1 MKILKNITT
10 IIFFLFFS
18 GKTFADNTV
27 VFVDINFL
35 IENSNFGKKISQD
48 LNKIY
53 NNDKKKI
60 NSIEKKLVEQENEI
74 KKVQNIVSK
83 EELNVKILK
92 LRKDIK
98 IFDTEK
104 KNTAKKFNDAK
115 STKVKDFFDRI
126 NPLISDY
133 MEKKSIDIIIE
144 KKNIFIGKNTHDITN
159 EILEIINSKFN

>member
-1 MKILKNITT
+1 MKILKNITI

-53 NNDKKKI
+53 NNDIKKI
-60 NSIEKKLVEQENEI
+60 NLIEKKLIDQENEI
-74 KKVQNIVSK
+74 KKVQNIISK
-83 EELNVKILK
+83 EELNNKITK
-92 LRKDIK
+92 LRKDLNIL
-98 IFDTEK
+98 DEEK
-104 KNTAKKFNDAK
+104 KNTSKKFNDMK
-115 STKVKDFFDRI
+115 NTKFKDFFDAI

-133 MEKKSIDIIIE
+133 MEKKSINIIIE

>member
-1 MKILKNITT
+1 MRILKNITT
-10 IIFFLFFS
+10 IFFFLFIT
-18 GKTFADNTV
+18 GKTFADSKV
-27 VFVDINFL
+27 GFIDIDFL
-35 IENSNFGKKISQD
+35 IENSIFGKKISKD

-60 NSIEKKLVEQENEI
+60 NLIEKKLVEQENDI
-74 KKVQNIVSK
+74 KKVQNIISK

-92 LRKDIK
+92 LREDIK

-115 STKVKDFFDRI
+115 STKVKVFFDKI

>member
-53 NNDKKKI
+53 NNNTKKI
-60 NSIEKKLVEQENEI
+60 NLIEKKLIDQENEI
-74 KKVQNIVSK
+74 KKVQNIISK
-83 EELNVKILK
+83 EELNNKITK
-92 LRKDIK
+92 LRKDLNIL
-98 IFDTEK
+98 DEEK
-104 KNTAKKFNDAK
+104 KNTSKKFNDMK
-115 STKVKDFFDRI
+115 NTKFKDFFDAI

-133 MEKKSIDIIIE
+133 MEKKSINIIIE

>member
-1 MKILKNITT
+1 MKILKNITI

-53 NNDKKKI
+53 NNNTKKI
-60 NSIEKKLVEQENEI
+60 NLIEKKLIDQENEI
-74 KKVQNIVSK
+74 KKVQNIISK
-83 EELNVKILK
+83 EELNNKITK
-92 LRKDIK
+92 LRKDLNIL
-98 IFDTEK
+98 DEEK
-104 KNTAKKFNDAK
+104 KNTSKKFNDMK
-115 STKVKDFFDRI
+115 NTKFKDFFDAI

-133 MEKKSIDIIIE
+133 MEKKSINIIIE

>member
-1 MKILKNITT
+1 MRILKIITT
-10 IIFFLFFS
+10 IFFFLFIT
-18 GKTFADNTV
+18 GKTFADSKV
-27 VFVDINFL
+27 VFIDIDFL
-35 IENSNFGKKISQD
+35 IESSNFGKKISQD
-48 LNKIY
+48 LNKTY

>member
-1 MKILKNITT
+1 MRILKIITT
-10 IIFFLFFS
+10 IFFFLFIT
-18 GKTFADNTV
+18 GKTFADSKV
-27 VFVDINFL
+27 VFIDIDFL
-35 IENSNFGKKISQD
+35 IESSNFGKKISQD

>member
-1 MKILKNITT
+1 MRILKNITA
-10 IIFFLFFS
+10 IFFFFFIT
-18 GKTFADNTV
+18 GKTFADNKV
-27 VFVDINFL
+27 GFIDIDFL
-35 IENSNFGKKISQD
+35 IESSIFGKKISQD

-74 KKVQNIVSK
+74 KKVQNIISK

-92 LRKDIK
+92 LREDIK

-115 STKVKDFFDRI
+115 SAKVKDFFDKI

>member
-1 MKILKNITT
+1 MRILKNITT
-10 IIFFLFFS
+10 IFFFLFIT
-18 GKTFADNTV
+18 GKTFADSKV
-27 VFVDINFL
+27 AFIDIDFL
-35 IENSNFGKKISQD
+35 IESSIFGKKISQD

-60 NSIEKKLVEQENEI
+60 NLIEKKLVEQENDI
-74 KKVQNIVSK
+74 KKVQNIISK

-92 LRKDIK
+92 LREDIK

-115 STKVKDFFDRI
+115 STKVKVFFDKI

>member
-1 MKILKNITT
+1 MRILKIITT
-10 IIFFLFFS
+10 IFFFLFIT
-18 GKTFADNTV
+18 GKTFADSKV
-27 VFVDINFL
+27 VFIDIDFL
-35 IENSNFGKKISQD
+35 IESSIFGKKISQD

-60 NSIEKKLVEQENEI
+60 NSIKKKLVEQENEI

-115 STKVKDFFDRI
+115 STKVKVFFDRI

-159 EILEIINSKFN
+159 EILEIINLKFN

>member
-1 MKILKNITT
+1 MRTLRNITT
-10 IIFFLFFS
+10 IFFFLFLT
-18 GKTFADNTV
+18 GKTFADNKV
-27 VFVDINFL
+27 VFIDIDFL
-35 IENSNFGKKISQD
+35 IESSIFGKKISQD

-53 NNDKKKI
+53 NNDIKKI
-60 NSIEKKLVEQENEI
+60 NSIEKKLIEQENEI
-74 KKVQNIVSK
+74 KKVQNIISK

-92 LRKDIK
+92 LREDIK

-115 STKVKDFFDRI
+115 STKVKVFFDKI

>member
-1 MKILKNITT
+1 MRILKSITT
-10 IIFFLFFS
+10 IFFFLFIT

-27 VFVDINFL
+27 VFIDIDFL

-74 KKVQNIVSK
+74 KKVQNIISK

-92 LRKDIK
+92 LREDIK

-115 STKVKDFFDRI
+115 SIKVKNFFDKI

>member
-1 MKILKNITT
+1 MRILKNLT
-10 IIFFLFFS
+10 IIFFFLFVT
-18 GKTFADNTV
+18 GKTFADSKV
-27 VFVDINFL
+27 AFIDIDFL
-35 IENSNFGKKISQD
+35 IESSIFGKKMSQD

-60 NSIEKKLVEQENEI
+60 NSIEKKLVEQENDI
-74 KKVQNIVSK
+74 KKVQNIISK

-92 LRKDIK
+92 LREDIK

-115 STKVKDFFDRI
+115 STKVKVFFDKI

>member
-1 MKILKNITT
+1 MRILKSITT

-18 GKTFADNTV
+18 GKVFADNTV
-27 VFVDINFL
+27 VFIDINLL

-53 NNDKKKI
+53 NNDIKKI
-60 NSIEKKLVEQENEI
+60 NLIEKKLIDQENEI
-74 KKVQNIVSK
+74 KKVQNIISK
-83 EELNVKILK
+83 EELDNKITK
-92 LRKDIK
+92 LRKDLNIL
-98 IFDTEK
+98 DEEK
-104 KNTAKKFNDAK
+104 KNTSKKFNDMK
-115 STKVKDFFDRI
+115 NTKFKDFFDAI

-133 MEKKSIDIIIE
+133 MEKKSINIIIE

>member
-1 MKILKNITT
+1 MRILKNITT
-10 IIFFLFFS
+10 IFFFLFIT
-18 GKTFADNTV
+18 GKTFADSKV
-27 VFVDINFL
+27 AFIDIDFL
-35 IENSNFGKKISQD
+35 LESSIFGKKISQD

-60 NSIEKKLVEQENEI
+60 NSIEKKLVEQENDI
-74 KKVQNIVSK
+74 KKVQNIISK

-92 LRKDIK
+92 LREDIK

-115 STKVKDFFDRI
+115 STKVKDFFDKI

-159 EILEIINSKFN
+159 ELLEIINSKFN

>member
-1 MKILKNITT
+1 MKILKNITI

-53 NNDKKKI
+53 NNNIKKI
-60 NSIEKKLVEQENEI
+60 NLIEKKLIDQENEI
-74 KKVQNIVSK
+74 KKVQNIISK
-83 EELNVKILK
+83 EELNNKITK
-92 LRKDIK
+92 LRKDLNIL
-98 IFDTEK
+98 DEEK
-104 KNTAKKFNDAK
+104 KNTSKKFNDMK
-115 STKVKDFFDRI
+115 NTKFKDFFDAI

-133 MEKKSIDIIIE
+133 MEKKSINIIIE

>member
-53 NNDKKKI
+53 NNNTKKI
-60 NSIEKKLVEQENEI
+60 NLIEKKLIDQENEI
-74 KKVQNIVSK
+74 KKVQNIISK
-83 EELNVKILK
+83 EELNNKITK
-92 LRKDIK
+92 LRKDLNIL
-98 IFDTEK
+98 DEEK
-104 KNTAKKFNDAK
+104 KNTSKKFNDMK
-115 STKVKDFFDRI
+115 NTKFKDFFDTI
-126 NPLISDY
+126 NHLILDY

>member
-1 MKILKNITT
+1 MRILKIITT
-10 IIFFLFFS
+10 IFFFLFIT
-18 GKTFADNTV
+18 GKTFADSKV
-27 VFVDINFL
+27 VFIDIDFL
-35 IENSNFGKKISQD
+35 IESSNFGKKISQD

-159 EILEIINSKFN
+159 ELLEIINSKFN

>member
-1 MKILKNITT
+1 MKILKNITI

-53 NNDKKKI
+53 NNNTKKI
-60 NSIEKKLVEQENEI
+60 NLIEKKLIDQENEI
-74 KKVQNIVSK
+74 KKVQNIISK
-83 EELNVKILK
+83 EELNNKISK
-92 LRKDIK
+92 LRKDID
-98 IFDTEK
+98 IFDVKK
-104 KNTAKKFNDAK
+104 KNTSKKFKDMKN
-115 STKVKDFFDRI
+115 TKFKNFFDEI

-133 MEKKSIDIIIE
+133 MEKKSINIIIE
-144 KKNIFIGKNTHDITN
+144 KKNIFVGKNTHDITN
-159 EILEIINSKFN
+159 EILMIINSKFN